1 MDKKY
6 IQRNYVAEF
15 EADETSEG
23 LIRGVPIVKEVFTDI
38 GGAFRELIRSNA
50 ISPNVLKREI
60 KLFENHNI
68 HGSKAMA
75 SSLIPINKL
84 GGMEFEQEDSRITMS
99 ANLNL
104 KRTDSNDLYL
114 AIQDK
119 SMTGMSF
126 MFSVAKDS
134 WDWTNPD
141 YPTRYIE
148 EIDEIVE
155 VSVVNF
161 PAYKQTS
168 IGVRSV
174 ESSEN
179 DLSVLEKARH
189 QNHIKRSAD
198 TEQLELLKLKN
209 KNLIIG
215 GRK

>member
-1 MDKKY
+1 MDNKY
-6 IQRNYVAEF
+6 IQRNYVARF
-15 EADETSEG
+15 EADETNSG
-23 LIRGVPIVKEVFTDI
+23 RIRGVPIVKEVFTDI
-38 GGAFRELIRSNA
+38 GGMFRELIRSNA
-50 ISPNVLKREI
+50 ISPNVLMTEI

-75 SSLIPINKL
+75 NSLIPLEKL
-84 GGMEFEQEDSRITMS
+84 GGMEFKQYDDIIEME

-119 SMTGMSF
+119 SMNGMSF
-126 MFSVAKDS
+126 MFHIAKET
-134 WDWTNPD
+134 WDFTDPD

-148 EIDEIVE
+148 EIDEILE

-168 IGVRSV
+168 VGVRSI
-174 ESSEN
+174 ESTEIDS
-179 DLSVLEKARH
+179 SVLEEARH
-189 QNHIKRSAD
+189 QNKIKRSAE

-209 KNLIIG
+209 RNLLIG